1 MGICSLGWEAFN
13 DKVGRSVLGWKE
25 RTRKKLSQ
33 AEFEA
38 QSRQSRGRA
47 AVLMSIFER
56 QGEPHFLLT
65 RRTQQVATHKGQIC
79 FPGGLEEK
87 ADPSLW
93 ETALRETEEEIGVS
107 PGEVEFLGRFK
118 DYTSV
123 TGYSVTPFAGYI
135 RKGFTMVANPREV
148 ASFLEVPI
156 RFFHETTPLVQR
168 RWGEDRWMTVYFYHY
183 EGQTIWGLTAR
194 MIKDLLDFVEK

>member
-1 MGICSLGWEAFN
+1 MSDNLGASLLDWT
-13 DKVGRSVLGWKE
+13 E
-25 RTRKKLSQ
+25 RIRQKLSQ
-33 AEFEA
+33 AEFEV
-38 QSRQSRGRA
+38 QSRQFRGRA
-47 AVLMSIFER
+47 AVLMSIFGR
-56 QGEPHFLLT
+56 HGEPHFLLT
-65 RRTQQVATHKGQIC
+65 QRTQQVATHKGQIC
-79 FPGGLEEK
+79 FPGGLEEE
-87 ADPSLW
+87 ADRSLW

-135 RKGFTMVANPREV
+135 RKGFTTVPNPREV

-168 RWGEDRWMTVYFYHY
+168 RWRHDRWITVCFYHY
-183 EGQTIWGLTAR
+183 EGQIIWGLTAR
-194 MIKDLLDFVEK
+194 MIRDFLDYI